1 MEKVTET
8 ATFFKAI
15 DGAKF
20 FSESEC
26 DKYEKEHSKETLEII
41 RRELAEVS
49 SRLSYYK
56 EWVLPTAEKNLV
68 AAKATFVEKRDKGEW
83 ANVSKAYL
91 EFRAKVFRRA
101 REVTAYKKL
110 RTLANNLICRKNE
123 LLVDDTINNK
133 KMYNFDDVFGPRLN
147 LKISS
152 DEIVKFKTWA
162 GDRATTIASKKY
174 WGNLYASYLNSK
186 K

>member
-15 DGAKF
+15 DGTKF
-20 FSESEC
+20 FLESEC

-91 EFRAKVFRRA
+91 EFRAKVFRKA

-110 RTLANNLICRKNE
+110 RTVANELIRRKNE
-123 LLVDDTINNK
+123 LQTIDTIKNNRL
-133 KMYNFDDVFGPRLN
+133 YNFDDVFGPRAN
-147 LKISS
+147 LRMF
-152 DEIVKFKTWA
+152 EIKEFKTWA
-162 GDRATTIASKKY
+162 GDKATAIAEKGY
-174 WGNLYASYLNSK
+174 WGRLYAQYLNSK
-186 K
+186 KGK